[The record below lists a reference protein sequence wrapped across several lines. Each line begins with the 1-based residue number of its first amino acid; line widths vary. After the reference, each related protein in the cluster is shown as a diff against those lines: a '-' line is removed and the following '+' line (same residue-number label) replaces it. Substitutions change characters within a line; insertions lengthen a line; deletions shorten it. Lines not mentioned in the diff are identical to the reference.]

1 MNTCSKSG
9 FSIESGRGNNLGG
22 FQMQHVALSLFD
34 KERCQPFFDRLTE
47 LFHNHHHSNNQD
59 PSGYENLLY
68 RVSRPYTPEM
78 LDMIDQWMG
87 LEDRQWKAETQ
98 REVLLSLYAI
108 RYPDTLL
115 IDSLTENAR
124 SDIKRLSAYLH
135 FTHHTYSIWDEDT
148 RKGLGKLGIEIPNI
162 SVADPFVYGA
172 YVSSIELLKDVAP
185 FTCFLEHDVPR
196 QRLFQSAL
204 AAFGREG

>member
-1 MNTCSKSG
+1 MEG
-9 FSIESGRGNNLGG
+9 QLVRGVS
-22 FQMQHVALSLFD
+22 MQHIALSMFD
-34 KERCQPFFDRLTE
+34 KNLCQPFFDRLTD
-47 LFHNHHHSNNQD
+47 LFHEHHHSEDED
-59 PSGYENLLY
+59 PGGYENLLY
-68 RVSRPYTPEM
+68 RVYRPYSPEM

-87 LEDRQWKAETQ
+87 LEERSWRAETQ

-115 IDSLTENAR
+115 IESLTEKAR
-124 SDIKRLSAYLH
+124 SEIRRLSAYLH

-148 RKGLGKLGIEIPNI
+148 RKGLEKLGIELPEMKE
-162 SVADPFVYGA
+162 ADPFVYGA

-196 QRLFQSAL
+196 QRLFQAAL
-204 AAFGREG
+204 AAYGREG